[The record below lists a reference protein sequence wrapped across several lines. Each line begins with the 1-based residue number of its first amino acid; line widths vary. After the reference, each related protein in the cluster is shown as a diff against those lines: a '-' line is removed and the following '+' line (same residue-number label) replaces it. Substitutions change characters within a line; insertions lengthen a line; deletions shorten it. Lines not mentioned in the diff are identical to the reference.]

1 MSTETR
7 TRLGILGGTGGMGS
21 LFARIYTAAGW
32 EVSVRGR
39 TGHEPFSAFL
49 ARQDVVMVSVPI
61 DATLGVIAA
70 VAPHLRPDQLLCDLT
85 SLKAGPVEAMR
96 RSAAPCVGLHPIF
109 GPGLTSIAGQTVA
122 VTPATATPE
131 QYGPLLAVL
140 EAAGARLA
148 VTTPEHHDELMAVVQ
163 GLAHALS
170 LVLAGTVRELG
181 ADLDELLAFT
191 SPVYRIEF
199 GLVGR
204 LLAQD
209 PALYGPILRRNP
221 NVPAVLGAARTALEE
236 LADAVDDPG
245 PGSFVR
251 LFEEDA
257 ALFASHGA
265 AATAETDRLIRCL
278 AEPER

>member
-1 MSTETR
+1 
-7 TRLGILGGTGGMGS
+7 MGS

-39 TGHEPFSAFL
+39 TGHEPFGAFL

-70 VAPHLRPDQLLCDLT
+70 VAPHLRRDQLLCDLT
-85 SLKAGPVEAMR
+85 SLKAEPVEAMR

-109 GPGLTSIAGQTVA
+109 GPGLASIAGQTVA
-122 VTPATATPE
+122 VTPATATE
-131 QYGPLLAVL
+131 AEYGPLLAVL

-170 LVLAGTVRELG
+170 LVLAGTVREPRRRPRRAPGVHLAGLPDRVRARGPAPRAGPG
-181 ADLDELLAFT
+181 AVRPESSAGTRT
-191 SPVYRIEF
+191 SRPCSAPRE
-199 GLVGR
+199 R
-204 LLAQD
+204 
-209 PALYGPILRRNP
+209 PWRSS
-221 NVPAVLGAARTALEE
+221 RTRSTT
-236 LADAVDDPG
+236 PG
-245 PGSFVR
+245 PARFVR

-265 AATAETDRLIRCL
+265 AATAETDRLIHCL

>member
-1 MSTETR
+1 VSTS

-21 LFARIYTAAGW
+21 LFARLYGAAGW
-32 EVSVRGR
+32 EVSARGR
-39 TGHEPFSAFL
+39 TGHEPLPAFL

-70 VAPHLRPDQLLCDLT
+70 VAPHLRKDQLLCDLT
-85 SLKAGPVEAMR
+85 SLKAAPVEAMR
-96 RSAAPCVGLHPIF
+96 RSAAPAVGLHPIF
-109 GPGLTSIAGQTVA
+109 GPGLASIAGQTVA
-122 VTPATATPE
+122 VTLATATE
-131 QYGPLLAVL
+131 AEYGPLLAVL

-148 VTTPEHHDELMAVVQ
+148 FTTPERHDELMAVVQ

-191 SPVYRIEF
+191 SPVYRIEL

-204 LLAQD
+204 LLGQD

-221 NVPAVLGAARTALEE
+221 HVPAVLEAAGTALQE
-236 LADAVDDPG
+236 LADAVEDPG
-245 PGSFVR
+245 PGTFAR

-257 ALFASHGA
+257 ALFAPYA
-265 AATAETDRLIRCL
+265 ATATAETDRLIGCL
-278 AEPER
+278 AEPVP

>member
-1 MSTETR
+1 MSTR
-7 TRLGILGGTGGMGS
+7 VRLGILGGTGGMGS
-21 LFARIYTAAGW
+21 LFARIYEEAGW

-39 TGHEPFSAFL
+39 TGHEPMPAFL
-49 ARQDVVMVSVPI
+49 ARQDMVMVSVPI

-70 VAPHLRPDQLLCDLT
+70 VAPHLRRNQLLCDLT
-85 SLKAGPVEAMR
+85 SLKAAPVEEMR
-96 RSAAPCVGLHPIF
+96 RSPAPAVGLHPIF
-109 GPGLTSIAGQTVA
+109 GQGVGTIAGQTVA
-122 VTPATATPE
+122 VTPATATAAE
-131 QYGPLLAVL
+131 YGPLLAVL

-148 VTTPEHHDELMAVVQ
+148 FTTAERHDELMAVFQ

-170 LVLAGTVRELG
+170 LVLAGTMRELG
-181 ADLDELLAFT
+181 CDLDEVLGFT

-221 NVPAVLGAARTALEE
+221 HVPAVLEAARTALEE
-236 LADAVDDPG
+236 LADAVADPG
-245 PGSFVR
+245 PGAFVR
-251 LFEEDA
+251 LFEEDT
-257 ALFASHGA
+257 ALFAPYAA

-278 AEPER
+278 AEPDR

>member
-1 MSTETR
+1 MS
-7 TRLGILGGTGGMGS
+7 TRLGIIGGTGGMGS
-21 LFARIYTAAGW
+21 LFAGIYRAAGW

-39 TGHEPFSAFL
+39 TGTEMLPVFL

-70 VAPHLRPDQLLCDLT
+70 VALHLRPDQLLCDLT
-85 SLKAGPVEAMR
+85 SLKAAPVEAMR
-96 RSAAPCVGLHPIF
+96 RSPAPSVGLHPIF
-109 GPGLTSIAGQTVA
+109 GPGLHSIAGQTIA
-122 VTPATATPE
+122 VTPATASAT
-131 QYGPLLAVL
+131 QYGPLVGVL
-140 EAAGARLA
+140 EKAGARLA
-148 VTTPEHHDELMAVVQ
+148 FTTPERHDELMAVVQ

-170 LVLAGTVRELG
+170 LVLAGTVRGIG
-181 ADLDELLAFT
+181 ADLDELLGFT

-221 NVPAVLGAARTALEE
+221 GVPAVLAAARAALEE

-245 PGSFVR
+245 PGSFQR
-251 LFEEDA
+251 IFEEDA
-257 ALFASHGA
+257 ALFAPYAG

-278 AEPER
+278 VEQGP

>member
-1 MSTETR
+1 MS

-21 LFARIYTAAGW
+21 LFARVYEGAGW

-39 TGHEPFSAFL
+39 TGHEPLPAFL

-61 DATLGVIAA
+61 DSTLGVIAA
-70 VAPHLRPDQLLCDLT
+70 VAPHLRRDQLLCDLT
-85 SLKAGPVEAMR
+85 SLKAAPVEAMR
-96 RSAAPCVGLHPIF
+96 RSAAPAVGLHPIF

-122 VTPATATPE
+122 VTPATATE
-131 QYGPLLAVL
+131 AEYGPLLAVL
-140 EAAGARLA
+140 EAAGARLTF
-148 VTTPEHHDELMAVVQ
+148 TTPERHDELMAVVQ

-170 LVLAGTVRELG
+170 LVLAGTVREIG
-181 ADLDELLAFT
+181 ADLDELLEFT

-221 NVPAVLGAARTALEE
+221 HVPAVLAAARTALEE

-245 PGSFVR
+245 PGSFED
-251 LFEEDA
+251 LFAEDA
-257 ALFASHGA
+257 VLFAPYAA